1 MGSARGMTDVRYCI
15 FGRGERA
22 RFRDIAELPPN
33 VLKKRTEKE
42 GKKENILVQQEV
54 CNMERPIM
62 VGDLKCHQNP
72 PELDVEG
79 TLPPD

>member
-22 RFRDIAELPPN
+22 RLRDGPKN
-33 VLKKRTEKE
+33 GQKRR

-54 CNMERPIM
+54 YNMERPIM
-62 VGDLKCHQNP
+62 VGDLRCHQNP